1 MSDPSTSVSS
11 DSVAAPAEPTMLVVS
26 SEEGRAVTAFGSV
39 AMFQLE
45 GSHTA
50 GNLCLVLAE
59 TPPGAGPPPHVHRS
73 DDELFLVLQGE
84 LSFLTPT
91 GWVKTTP
98 GTAVYMP
105 RGVPHTFR
113 NTGTTPSRHWALTS
127 PSGFEQ
133 FYTRAAELFATG
145 AANPDR
151 LQTLAREHGYEFLP
165 PGAYPSPSTSR

>member
-1 MSDPSTSVSS
+1 MSP
-11 DSVAAPAEPTMLVVS
+11 DSVAAPVEPTMLVIPPEV
-26 SEEGRAVTAFGSV
+26 GRTVAAFGSV
-39 AMFQLE
+39 AVFQLE

-50 GNLCLVLAE
+50 GNLCLAFAE
-59 TPPGAGPPPHVHRS
+59 TPPDMGPPPHVHHR

-98 GTAVYMP
+98 GTAVYIP
-105 RGVPHTFR
+105 RGVVHTFR

-127 PSGFEQ
+127 PSGFER
-133 FYTRAAELFATG
+133 FYTKAAEMFASGT
-145 AANPDR
+145 ANPDR

-165 PGAYPSPSTSR
+165 PGAYPPPTGPSR